1 MGQFIQIESRDGFRL
16 PVYEARPAGTPRG
29 AIVVIQEI
37 FGVNA
42 HIQAVADGYAQEGY
56 LALAPAIFERLEAG
70 VDMGYAPEDMKRGV
84 ALKAALEG
92 QAQAS
97 AGDIQA
103 VISYAGQAAGGKVGI
118 VGFCYGGLIAWRAA
132 EQADGLAAAVAYY
145 GGGVTTPAEVG
156 RTPKV
161 PVLAHFGERD
171 THIPLDGVEAFRQQQ
186 SGRDV
191 EVHVYAAD
199 HGFNCDHRGAFDADA
214 ARLAKQR
221 TLDFFARHLG

>member
-1 MGQFIQIESRDGFRL
+1 MGQFIQIDSADGFRL
-16 PVYEARPAGTPRG
+16 PVYEARPAGAPRG

-42 HIQAVADGYAQEGY
+42 HIQAVADSYAQEGY
-56 LALAPAIFERLEAG
+56 LALAPAIFERIEAG

-92 QAQAS
+92 VVAAS
-97 AGDIQA
+97 AGDVQT
-103 VISYAGQAAGGKVGI
+103 VIDYAAQAAGGKVGI

-132 EQADGLAAAVAYY
+132 ANANGLAAAVAYY
-145 GGGVTTPAEVG
+145 GGGVTTPAEAG

-171 THIPLDGVEAFRQQQ
+171 AHISQDSVQAFRQAQT
-186 SGRDV
+186 GREV

-199 HGFNCDHRGAFDADA
+199 HGFNCDHRAAFDADA
-214 ARLAKQR
+214 ARLARQR
-221 TLDFFARHLG
+221 TLEFFANHLG